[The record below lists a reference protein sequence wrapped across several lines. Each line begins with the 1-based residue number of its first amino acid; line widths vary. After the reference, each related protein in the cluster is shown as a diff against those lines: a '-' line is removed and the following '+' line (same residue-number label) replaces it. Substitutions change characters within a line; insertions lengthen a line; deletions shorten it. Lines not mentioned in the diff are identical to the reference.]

1 MWQKRLAQWKLE
13 REARKKLMR
22 DVLAVRAEQV
32 QERRKS
38 GLCFKVML
46 YSMSYYTVHNL

>member
-13 REARKKLMR
+13 REARKKLLK

-32 QERRKS
+32 QERCEFSFYTDFVFSKS
-38 GLCFKVML
+38 LEW
-46 YSMSYYTVHNL
+46 